1 MKNLK
6 FLFQCFWP
14 LFGILL
20 FINRLHSPLY
30 ALFLHSN
37 LLENRLKIT
46 GN

>member
-1 MKNLK
+1 MTNLK
-6 FLFQCFWP
+6 FFLPRFWL

-20 FINRLHSPLY
+20 FINRLHSPLC
-30 ALFLHSN
+30 ALFLRSN

>member
-1 MKNLK
+1 MTNLK
-6 FLFQCFWP
+6 FFPSFWQ

-20 FINRLHSPLY
+20 FINRLRSPLCT
-30 ALFLHSN
+30 LFLRSN

>member
-1 MKNLK
+1 MRSKV
-6 FLFQCFWP
+6 FSFPCFWS

-20 FINRLHSPLY
+20 FINWLHSPLC
-30 ALFLHSN
+30 ALFLRSN